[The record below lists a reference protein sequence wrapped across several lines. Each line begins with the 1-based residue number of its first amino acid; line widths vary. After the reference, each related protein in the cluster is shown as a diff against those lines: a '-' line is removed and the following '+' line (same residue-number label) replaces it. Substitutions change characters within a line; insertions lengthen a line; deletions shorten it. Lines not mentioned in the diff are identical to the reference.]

1 MESNISLIEVA
12 GEDDSLLQQIP
23 EDGLLDLEREMD
35 GATARNSGFFLCSPL
50 LTNRSIG
57 AISSSSTASAA
68 DHTDKENINAND
80 IEGPNLSIMP
90 QQMKRKKKAGGYNL
104 RKSLAWNKAFFTEE
118 GVLDSME
125 LSMITGSTNT
135 LGAIDEEIPA
145 MPGGSSY
152 NDLSFQDKLF
162 KDTSTGTPI
171 GDRKNGRCLLPKRGS
186 STKDNVKLKELSA
199 KDLNRSGSKRG
210 SCPRPVAS
218 SSVKRP
224 TTSNATKTMN
234 KEERT
239 SRIPVPKRDSTV
251 IPRAPRNAATIR
263 ASDAKSNQVAQR
275 GNHCKIAQTVV
286 SNPKMSTSKSSSMNS
301 LRALNKDVNA
311 SKSLKAKNSIQ
322 QPGKLAN
329 PVLKVNSSRCQHES
343 VDPNEGLKAG
353 ANSLISKPLPSNDD
367 GTKKASASITQ
378 NAPPD
383 GRSMLN
389 PTQMPKPSGLRMP
402 SPSMGFF
409 GQKKVSSFQSVPP
422 DTSELH
428 DLSKSSIPNVRIR
441 GPSNPICQ
449 LATLVPRNV
458 VKANHG
464 EASGETKVVSCLS
477 SGSSIEPVSHYR
489 AKSAL
494 KLANIHLGKVDVI
507 GASTMNKALSAHG
520 LVKPDVLSLSN
531 PVLEHLGDVSRT
543 HHEIKDQLA
552 GDSTKSYLDETN
564 ECCSQGMQNALDD
577 QLRGAK
583 DCNEQSSEQVEVAN
597 SSYCKIERTSSDHQR
612 VGIGTCNSLKRSR
625 TSIEFD
631 HGIFEDV
638 SNDSNGWE
646 SCSFDQDEDLETRK
660 MRILRTRK
668 AEPSDVDHFISNEC
682 NNTMQTATELSNSD
696 SMHIDDENPT
706 GPILN
711 NQSLQ
716 GNGYS
721 LASQNEFLTKESNDI
736 CENKVD
742 SDYDLSSI
750 PHSTADACN
759 NCTDEMVDIVSDMQ
773 QNHTSFETE
782 RYQNDRGDVEIAC
795 NADVAETLL
804 ISRDFHSSDTENQLY
819 EAHIRI
825 ESEHVQNEDKQNSLV
840 QSSVNDC
847 CIDLVDVSP
856 KNNQGKCSIDDL
868 LHRSNSEEIIS
879 VDNYDVCTSEGLSNC
894 NQMASPKDNNS
905 IHEETHDTRTGDNIL
920 ESRELEASLRSSRC
934 STAKSSEDDKSG
946 EGTSETMSKITSES
960 RMTCNDQS
968 FCSPTKDLGSSI
980 PNDDKLSS
988 ANVQQYAGTKELENH
1003 KSPEMNEMCSTYNDN
1018 AQSEAT
1024 TCNDSSFR
1032 SPTKDLGSSVPNDD
1046 ILSRE
1051 NVQQCMETKELENHK
1066 SPEMNGNLL
1075 HQNENEF
1082 NSEMDHLLN
1091 TEMCSTSNENA
1102 QSKAKATCN
1111 DSSFC
1116 SPTKDLDSLVPHDDI
1131 LYMEAKELENH
1142 RSPEMNEN
1150 ELNSEI
1156 DHLLDTETSGTNDN
1170 SQSMELRKSEGIG
1183 KQNVGR
1189 IKTST
1194 NAVPFSEEWLAA
1206 IEAAGEEILTMKT
1219 GAVQNSPPDKSKP
1232 EPGPWSPVKRKNNQE
1247 IGPFDCTKCTN
1258 GSQLH
1263 ESS

>member
-23 EDGLLDLEREMD
+23 EDDLLDLEREMD

-50 LTNRSIG
+50 LTNRSNG
-57 AISSSSTASAA
+57 TISSSSTASAA

-135 LGAIDEEIPA
+135 LGAVDEEIPA
-145 MPGGSSY
+145 VPSGGSY

-162 KDTSTGTPI
+162 KNTSTSTPI

-275 GNHCKIAQTVV
+275 GHQVAQRVV
-286 SNPKMSTSKSSSMNS
+286 SNPKMTTPNGSSMNAI
-301 LRALNKDVNA
+301 RALNKDVNA

-343 VDPNEGLKAG
+343 VDPNEGLKARE
-353 ANSLISKPLPSNDD
+353 NSLISKPLPSNDD
-367 GTKKASASITQ
+367 GTKKVSASITQ
-378 NAPPD
+378 NAPHN

-428 DLSKSSIPNVRIR
+428 DLSKSNIPNVRIR

-477 SGSSIEPVSHYR
+477 SGSSIEPLSHDR

-494 KLANIHLGKVDVI
+494 KVANIHLGKVDVI
-507 GASTMNKALSAHG
+507 GASTMKKALSAHG

-531 PVLEHLGDVSRT
+531 PVLENLGDVSRK

-564 ECCSQGMQNALDD
+564 ESCSQGMQNALDD

-597 SSYCKIERTSSDHQR
+597 SFNCKIERTSSDHQR

-631 HGIFEDV
+631 HGTFEDV

-646 SCSFDQDEDLETRK
+646 SCSFDLDEDLETRK

-711 NQSLQ
+711 NKSLQ
-716 GNGYS
+716 GNGCS
-721 LASQNEFLTKESNDI
+721 LASQNEVLTKESNDI

-742 SDYDLSSI
+742 SDYELSSI

-759 NCTDEMVDIVSDMQ
+759 KYTDEIVDIVSDMQ
-773 QNHTSFETE
+773 QNHTSLETE

-825 ESEHVQNEDKQNSLV
+825 ESEHVQNEDKQNSFV

-856 KNNQGKCSIDDL
+856 KNNQGKCSIDHL
-868 LHRSNSEEIIS
+868 LHRSSSEEIITGS
-879 VDNYDVCTSEGLSNC
+879 VDNSDVCTSEGLSNC
-894 NQMASPKDNNS
+894 NQMASPKDNSS
-905 IHEETHDTRTGDNIL
+905 IQEETHDTRTGDNIL
-920 ESRELEASLRSSRC
+920 ESQEIEASISSSSC
-934 STAKSSEDDKSG
+934 STAKSSEYDKIILSG

-980 PNDDKLSS
+980 PIDDTLSS
-988 ANVQQYAGTKELENH
+988 ENVQQYVGTKELDNH

-1024 TCNDSSFR
+1024 TCNVSSFC

-1051 NVQQCMETKELENHK
+1051 NVQRCMETKELENHN

-1082 NSEMDHLLN
+1082 NSEMDHLL
-1091 TEMCSTSNENA
+1091 
-1102 QSKAKATCN
+1102 
-1111 DSSFC
+1111 
-1116 SPTKDLDSLVPHDDI
+1116 
-1131 LYMEAKELENH
+1131 
-1142 RSPEMNEN
+1142 
-1150 ELNSEI
+1150 
-1156 DHLLDTETSGTNDN
+1156 DTETSGTNDN
-1170 SQSMELRKSEGIG
+1170 SQSMELKSEGIG
-1183 KQNVGR
+1183 KQNVVR

-1194 NAVPFSEEWLAA
+1194 NVVPFSEEWLAA

-1258 GSQLH
+1258 ASQLH
-1263 ESS
+1263 ESN